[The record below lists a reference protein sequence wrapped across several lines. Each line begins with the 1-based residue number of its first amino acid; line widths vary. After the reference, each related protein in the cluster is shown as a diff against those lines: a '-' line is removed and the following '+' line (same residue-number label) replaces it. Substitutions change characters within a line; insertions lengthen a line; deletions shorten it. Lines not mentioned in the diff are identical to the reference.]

1 MKVVN
6 GEKEWTT
13 NVYLPCINLFLF
25 LQENEKN
32 RKRSKSISF
41 NRKKMLFVNLI
52 YDKD

>member
-13 NVYLPCINLFLF
+13 NVYLPFINLFF
-25 LQENEKN
+25 AENGKN
-32 RKRSKSISF
+32 RKRSKSISL

-52 YDKD
+52 YDKG